1 MNTNLI
7 LQLIDSH
14 LRFQAVK
21 QVGLDKTEE
30 YQDALQNF
38 ANEATKQLINDDTLT
53 WRDQQH
59 LSTEE
64 ALELLAER
72 IMEEL

>member
-1 MNTNLI
+1 MNTNLV

-21 QVGLDKTEE
+21 QTGLDKTEE
-30 YQDALQNF
+30 YQNTLQNF
-38 ANEATKQLINDDTLT
+38 ANEATKQLIDDNTLT

>member
-7 LQLIDSH
+7 LQLIDSY

-21 QVGLDKTEE
+21 QAGLDKTEE
-30 YQDALQNF
+30 YHNALQNF
-38 ANEATKQLINDDTLT
+38 ANEATKQLIDDDTLT

>member
-21 QVGLDKTEE
+21 QAGLDKTEE

-38 ANEATKQLINDDTLT
+38 ANEATKQLIDDNTLT